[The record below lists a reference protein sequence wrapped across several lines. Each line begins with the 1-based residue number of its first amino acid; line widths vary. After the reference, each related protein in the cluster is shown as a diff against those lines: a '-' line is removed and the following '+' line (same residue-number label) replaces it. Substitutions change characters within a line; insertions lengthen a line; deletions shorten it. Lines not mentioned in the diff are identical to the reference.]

1 MEYSA
6 PGERGTVL
14 TMFGLPGR
22 MSKDDALVR
31 AALDRGVERVY
42 PSREFLE
49 SRLRSGERLTIYLGI
64 DPTGPSL
71 HLGHA
76 IVLRKL
82 RDFQRLGHR
91 VVLLVGDFTATIGD
105 PTGKISARQ
114 SLTRAVVLA
123 NARRYRAQASTLLKF
138 SGLGRAIVKH
148 NSVWLRALSLERL
161 LALAAHMTVDQ
172 MAKRDMFVERAAA
185 GKPTFLHE
193 FLYPLLQGYDSV
205 AMAVD
210 GEVGGNDQTFNMLV
224 GRDLERAIIGK
235 EKFVIAMKL
244 LEDTSGKKMG
254 KTEGNMVSLTDSP
267 KDMFGKVMSWTD
279 DMIACGLELC
289 TDVPMDEVERVREA
303 IMKREVN
310 PRDEKA
316 RLAHDV
322 VAMFHGE
329 QKAARAAENFGAAGD
344 ARTAR
349 ADGISDTYYTVCVR
363 ERVVSSKSELKRLF
377 TQGAVSDARSG
388 ERVSSDPD
396 SIITADIDLRVG
408 KKHFLN
414 IRVGK

>member
-1 MEYSA
+1 
-6 PGERGTVL
+6 
-14 TMFGLPGR
+14 MFGFPSR
-22 MSKDDALVR
+22 VSTDDTLVR

-49 SRLRSGERLTIYLGI
+49 SRLRSGERLTVYLGI

-105 PTGKISARQ
+105 PTGKLSARQ
-114 SLTRAVVLA
+114 SLTRATVLA
-123 NARRYRAQASTLLKF
+123 NARRYRREAATFLKF
-138 SGLGRAIVKH
+138 FGLNRARVKH
-148 NSVWLRALSLERL
+148 NSAWLQGLT
-161 LALAAHMTVDQ
+161 LADVVRLAAHVTVDQ
-172 MAKRDMFVERAAA
+172 MAKRDMFVERAAS

-224 GRDLERAIIGK
+224 GRDLEKALIGK
-235 EKFVIAMKL
+235 DKFVIAMKL
-244 LEDTSGKKMG
+244 LEDTTGKKMG
-254 KTEGNMVSLTDSP
+254 KTEGNMVTLADEP

-279 DMIACGLELC
+279 GMIARGLELC
-289 TDVPMDEVERVREA
+289 TDVPADEIAGIEEMLAR
-303 IMKREVN
+303 KTVN
-310 PRDEKA
+310 PRDAKV
-316 RLAHDV
+316 RLARAI
-322 VAMFHGE
+322 VAVFHGE
-329 QKAARAAENFGAAGD
+329 REAARAADNFGAAGD
-344 ARTAR
+344 AKEVHV
-349 ADGISDTYYTVCVR
+349 DGISDTYYVVCAR
-363 ERVVSSKSELKRLF
+363 EEIVPSKSELKRLF
-377 TQGAVSDARSG
+377 AQGAVTRAGSG
-388 ERVSSDPD
+388 ERITDGPD
-396 SIITADIDLRVG
+396 TVITKDIDLRIG

-414 IRVGK
+414 IRLRK